1 MKLTEDQITTIK
13 SWIESGDDL
22 GKIQNQINESF
33 DINLTYLETR
43 FLLSDLKIEL
53 NEDEEEEEEQE
64 PVDEPVDEPSAEIQ
78 DSENVSENTEEPEQ
92 QEPPSGD
99 LEKEETD
106 ESAQPTNIN
115 VSVDSI
121 TQPQCVIS
129 GKVTFSDGQLASWW
143 FDSHYHE
150 LHAKLKIQRDHFPNH
165 LIIYLKK
172 NRFIM
177 NCLNSFKKELLGRT
191 EMSK

>member
-53 NEDEEEEEEQE
+53 NEEEEE
-64 PVDEPVDEPSAEIQ
+64 PVDETPDEIQ
-78 DSENVSENTEEPEQ
+78 NSDNVTEKTEQ
-92 QEPPSGD
+92 QETPSD
-99 LEKEETD
+99 DPEKEET
-106 ESAQPTNIN
+106 ESAQSTNIN

-143 FDSHYHE
+143 FDQMGQLGLNPDEEGYTPSREDVAVFQVE
-150 LHAKLKIQRDHFPNH
+150 LRKVLAEQG
-165 LIIYLKK
+165 
-172 NRFIM
+172 
-177 NCLNSFKKELLGRT
+177 LG
-191 EMSK
+191 

>member
-53 NEDEEEEEEQE
+53 NEEDEE
-64 PVDEPVDEPSAEIQ
+64 PVDKTPDEIK
-78 DSENVSENTEEPEQ
+78 DSGNVNENTQEHEQ
-92 QEPPSGD
+92 KETPSD
-99 LEKEETD
+99 DSEKEET

-143 FDSHYHE
+143 FDQMGQLGLNPDKEGYTPSREDVAVFQVE
-150 LHAKLKIQRDHFPNH
+150 LRKVLAEQG
-165 LIIYLKK
+165 
-172 NRFIM
+172 
-177 NCLNSFKKELLGRT
+177 LG
-191 EMSK
+191 

>member
-53 NEDEEEEEEQE
+53 NEDEEEEEEE
-64 PVDEPVDEPSAEIQ
+64 PVDETLAEIQ
-78 DSENVSENTEEPEQ
+78 DSDNITENTEEPEQ
-92 QEPPSGD
+92 QEPLSGD
-99 LEKEETD
+99 PEKEETD
-106 ESAQPTNIN
+106 EGAQPTNIN

-143 FDSHYHE
+143 FDQMGQLGLNPDQEGYTPSREDVAVFQVE
-150 LHAKLKIQRDHFPNH
+150 LRKVLAEQG
-165 LIIYLKK
+165 
-172 NRFIM
+172 
-177 NCLNSFKKELLGRT
+177 LG
-191 EMSK
+191 

>member
-53 NEDEEEEEEQE
+53 NEDEEEEEEE
-64 PVDEPVDEPSAEIQ
+64 PVDETLAEIQ
-78 DSENVSENTEEPEQ
+78 DSDNITENTEEPEQ
-92 QEPPSGD
+92 QETPSGD
-99 LEKEETD
+99 PEKEETD
-106 ESAQPTNIN
+106 EGAQPTNIN

-143 FDSHYHE
+143 FDQMGQLGLNPDQEGYTPSREDVAVFQVE
-150 LHAKLKIQRDHFPNH
+150 LRKVLAEQG
-165 LIIYLKK
+165 
-172 NRFIM
+172 
-177 NCLNSFKKELLGRT
+177 LG
-191 EMSK
+191 

>member
-64 PVDEPVDEPSAEIQ
+64 EEEEDE
-78 DSENVSENTEEPEQ
+78 EE
-92 QEPPSGD
+92 
-99 LEKEETD
+99 
-106 ESAQPTNIN
+106 
-115 VSVDSI
+115 
-121 TQPQCVIS
+121 
-129 GKVTFSDGQLASWW
+129 
-143 FDSHYHE
+143 
-150 LHAKLKIQRDHFPNH
+150 
-165 LIIYLKK
+165 
-172 NRFIM
+172 
-177 NCLNSFKKELLGRT
+177 
-191 EMSK
+191 

>member
-53 NEDEEEEEEQE
+53 NEDEEEEEEE
-64 PVDEPVDEPSAEIQ
+64 PVDETLAEIQ
-78 DSENVSENTEEPEQ
+78 DSDNITENTEEPEQ
-92 QEPPSGD
+92 QETPSGD
-99 LEKEETD
+99 PEKEETD
-106 ESAQPTNIN
+106 EGAQPTNIN

-143 FDSHYHE
+143 FDQMGQLGLNPDQEGYTPSREDVAVFQVE
-150 LHAKLKIQRDHFPNH
+150 LRNVLAEQG
-165 LIIYLKK
+165 
-172 NRFIM
+172 
-177 NCLNSFKKELLGRT
+177 LG
-191 EMSK
+191 

>member
-53 NEDEEEEEEQE
+53 NEDEEEEEEE
-64 PVDEPVDEPSAEIQ
+64 PVDETLAEIQ
-78 DSENVSENTEEPEQ
+78 DSDNINENTEEPEQ
-92 QEPPSGD
+92 QETPSGD
-99 LEKEETD
+99 PEKEETD
-106 ESAQPTNIN
+106 EGAQPTNIN

-143 FDSHYHE
+143 FDQMGQLGLNPDQEGYTPSREDVAVFQVE
-150 LHAKLKIQRDHFPNH
+150 LRKVLAEQG
-165 LIIYLKK
+165 
-172 NRFIM
+172 
-177 NCLNSFKKELLGRT
+177 LG
-191 EMSK
+191 

>member
-1 MKLTEDQITTIK
+1 MKLTEDQISTIK

-53 NEDEEEEEEQE
+53 NEDEEQEEEE
-64 PVDEPVDEPSAEIQ
+64 PVEETLADIQ
-78 DSENVSENTEEPEQ
+78 ASDNITENTEEPEQ

-99 LEKEETD
+99 PEKEETD
-106 ESAQPTNIN
+106 EGAQPTNIN

-143 FDSHYHE
+143 FDQMGQLGLNPDQEGYTPSREDVAVFQVE
-150 LHAKLKIQRDHFPNH
+150 LRKVLAEQG
-165 LIIYLKK
+165 
-172 NRFIM
+172 
-177 NCLNSFKKELLGRT
+177 LG
-191 EMSK
+191 